1 MDFIQIQGN
10 NQVIR
15 KLGRIETP
23 FYPEDVTAKYLILFV
38 DLMGI
43 YRGNQVKDAFISHL
57 VTAHLPTIESPE
69 EFRRR
74 IMKEHVW
81 INSHLSRL
89 VGEYALETMDIGR
102 RKGARL
108 IGRSVIRRN
117 FLQMAAGQVLTL
129 NFIYRKIARINHN
142 FNSVLEIAYDDA
154 MSKDGLVVI
163 RKKTKDAYKKRLVRD
178 LGQDLLHEVM
188 MVEDQVT
195 KGVLESVPK
204 LINLENQNSVIL
216 TEPFCELR
224 GDAFCEYHLRLKE
237 GAKGIIPVVKGMVT
251 SAFSQLLLKIP
262 MVRKMGE
269 QLIAMEIAIK
279 RHTRDLSDAQIQ
291 LEERVMKRTREL
303 RKLNAHLVRT
313 EEREK
318 KLMADTLHEGLGQEL
333 AISRILVSQLASEL
347 NGGPSAELTEK
358 LKSYLDGMIAKTR
371 AMTNDLSP
379 PVLHELGLEDALVW
393 LGDKIE
399 AEHNIRVETEILPG
413 NRPLSPD
420 ERTLVFRVA
429 QELFVN
435 IVKHAGADRI
445 KLTFIRSR
453 DLIYFS
459 LEDNGVGFD
468 LELLDT
474 FDSSSNT
481 GYGLYSVRDRIR
493 FAGGRFELSSE
504 PGKGCRA
511 TLTLPCSDTT
521 SSAVAHA

>member
-1 MDFIQIQGN
+1 M
-10 NQVIR
+10 
-15 KLGRIETP
+15 
-23 FYPEDVTAKYLILFV
+23 TAKYLILFIE
-38 DLMGI
+38 LIGI
-43 YRGNQVKDAFISHL
+43 YKGRQVKDAFISHL
-57 VTAHLPTIESPE
+57 VTAHLPTIETKE
-69 EFRRR
+69 EFRQRV
-74 IMKEHVW
+74 MKEHVW

-89 VGEYALETMDIGR
+89 VGFYALAIMGLGR
-102 RKGARL
+102 GEGARL
-108 IGRSVIRRN
+108 IGRAVIRRN
-117 FLQMAAGQVLTL
+117 FLQMAAGQVLNL
-129 NFIYRKIARINHN
+129 NFIYRKIARVNQN
-142 FNSVLEIAYDDA
+142 FNSVLELTYDNDQ
-154 MSKDGLVVI
+154 SKDGLVVI

-178 LGQDLLHEVM
+178 LGRELLHEAM
-188 MVEDQVT
+188 EVEDQVT

-204 LINLENQNSVIL
+204 LLSVENQHNVVL

-224 GDAFCEYHLRLKE
+224 GDAFCEYHIRIKE
-237 GAKGIIPVVKGMVT
+237 RAKGIIPIVSGMLR

-269 QLIAMEIAIK
+269 QLIAMEISIQ
-279 RHTRDLSDAQIQ
+279 RHTRDLSDVQIQ

-333 AISRILVSQLASEL
+333 AISRILVSQLASDL
-347 NGGPSAELTEK
+347 NDSPSAELTDK
-358 LKSYLDGMIAKTR
+358 LKSYLDEMIAKTR

-393 LGDKIE
+393 LGEKVE
-399 AEHNIRVETEILPG
+399 AEHDIRVEMDVLPG
-413 NRPLSPD
+413 SRPLNPD

-435 IVKHAGADRI
+435 IVKHAGADRV

-459 LEDNGVGFD
+459 IEDNGVGFD
-468 LELLDT
+468 PGLLET
-474 FDSSSNT
+474 FDSPSNT

-493 FAGGRFELSSE
+493 FAGGRFELESE

-511 TLTLPCSDTT
+511 TLTLPSTT
-521 SSAVAHA
+521 TTPSEAAHA